1 MELERA
7 TRRGHSPLKRELKRL
22 VSAGLLRT
30 RVSDGKRLYE
40 PNEDGPVAR
49 EVARLVRQTRGRV
62 PRIRHALIQLRSR
75 TIAWVIAA
83 GFADPDGARSA
94 QRTLVVVTSAPK
106 SLVRV
111 QLSGLCPGME
121 IQCMSMH
128 EWVVR
133 LQKGDVFLRRARRA
147 RKLWILGSWD
157 ELTAREQTEME
168 SRRLLRFA
176 VANWREELS
185 DEWDEEWDP
194 FRTIPALS

>member
-1 MELERA
+1 
-7 TRRGHSPLKRELKRL
+7 
-22 VSAGLLRT
+22 
-30 RVSDGKRLYE
+30 
-40 PNEDGPVAR
+40 
-49 EVARLVRQTRGRV
+49 
-62 PRIRHALIQLRSR
+62 
-75 TIAWVIAA
+75 
-83 GFADPDGARSA
+83 
-94 QRTLVVVTSAPK
+94 
-106 SLVRV
+106 
-111 QLSGLCPGME
+111 ME